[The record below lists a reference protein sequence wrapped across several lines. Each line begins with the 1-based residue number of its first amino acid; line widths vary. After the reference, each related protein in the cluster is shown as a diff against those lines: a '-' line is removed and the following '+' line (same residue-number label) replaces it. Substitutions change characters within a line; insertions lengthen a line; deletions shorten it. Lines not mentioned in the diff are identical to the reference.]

1 MTFSDYLKLTFGSK
15 VYRLALSTGCT
26 CPNRDG
32 TAGFGG
38 CTFCSAGGSGDFA
51 ESGDIQEQIAKAKL
65 RVEGKF
71 PKTPGT
77 ERKYI
82 AYFQSFSNTY
92 VNDFS
97 DAGNGGNG
105 VSGTGG
111 SFAGAGSAVAGAP
124 HTPANVGHAV
134 NSAGNSLGAAGHTL
148 PGAGSSVAGAGQ
160 ALSDTDCS
168 VAGAGETLSGTGCS
182 LADTGKALAG
192 TPPARNGISFSALE
206 AMFRTAIEQP
216 EIVALSIGT
225 RPDCL
230 DDRMIL
236 MLAELNRI
244 KPVWVE
250 LGLQTIHEKTAE
262 RINRGYRLEVF
273 LDTWERLKAAGLA
286 GIVHLIFGLPGE
298 TEEDMLES
306 AAFLGKLQPPP
317 DGVKFANLQ
326 ILRGT
331 KTAEEFADH
340 PEDFLCFT
348 MEEYTSFLEQ
358 AVSLLSPQT
367 VVHRLT
373 GDGPKALLIEPKWS
387 ADKKRV
393 LNCLKAHGLL

>member
-1 MTFSDYLKLTFGSK
+1 MAGTDKTLSD
-15 VYRLALSTGCT
+15 TG
-26 CPNRDG
+26 NSA
-32 TAGFGG
+32 AG
-38 CTFCSAGGSGDFA
+38 AAQAVSG
-51 ESGDIQEQIAKAKL
+51 
-65 RVEGKF
+65 
-71 PKTPGT
+71 
-77 ERKYI
+77 
-82 AYFQSFSNTY
+82 
-92 VNDFS
+92 
-97 DAGNGGNG
+97 AGNS
-105 VSGTGG
+105 V
-111 SFAGAGSAVAGAP
+111 AGAGSAVG
-124 HTPANVGHAV
+124 G
-134 NSAGNSLGAAGHTL
+134 AGNSVAGAAQVVS
-148 PGAGSSVAGAGQ
+148 GAGSS
-160 ALSDTDCS
+160 
-168 VAGAGETLSGTGCS
+168 
-182 LADTGKALAG
+182 LAG
-192 TPPARNGISFSALE
+192 TPPARNGVSFSALE

-230 DDRMIL
+230 DNRMIQL
-236 MLAELNRI
+236 LAELNRI

-250 LGLQTIHEKTAE
+250 LGLQTIHDKTAV
-262 RINRGYRLEVF
+262 RINRGYPLEVF

-306 AAFLGKLQPPP
+306 AAFLGKLQPAP

-331 KTAEEFADH
+331 KTADEFAEH
-340 PEDFLCFT
+340 PEDFQCFN
-348 MEEYTSFLEQ
+348 MEDYACFLER
-358 AVSLLSPQT
+358 AVSLLAPQT